1 MQSIHSYIR
10 GKRETDSEK
19 KPRQAPDW
27 EPDSM
32 ELEQE
37 RARASALNRQK
48 GIFDRQEQGLNRT
61 QSVFERTAVFHV
73 DRARDGQE

>member
-10 GKRETDSEK
+10 GKRETESEK

-32 ELEQE
+32 DLEQE
-37 RARASALNRQK
+37 RARASALNRQT
-48 GIFDRQEQGLNRT
+48 GIFGRQEQGLNRT

-73 DRARDGQE
+73 DGTQE